1 MKSTGEM
8 EMPLELEKA
17 TAIVPKQRTIN
28 YKVDNPMQLR
38 LARVGFQVLG
48 RLMPK
53 QTARVAYRLFS
64 TPRLRAVHRKSDEI
78 IDSARVIDF
87 KFNNQ
92 VVKLYEWG
100 VGDKVVLL
108 AHGWESRG
116 TALRDSVPSLVEN
129 GFKVVAFDAIAHGDS
144 TGKRNNL
151 YTNGATIEA
160 IISHYG
166 GIYGAICHSFGCSSL
181 IYALQ
186 FINPKLLVE
195 RVVFIA
201 VPPATKII
209 MSNFLKMMNVPKAAE
224 NAYYKLI
231 EKKAGRK
238 MEAID
243 VATACDEVRVGKLLL
258 FHDRYDE
265 VTALEAAE
273 RVVAQWDNAEL
284 RVTEGFG
291 HFKLAKNSDV
301 VKQMVA
307 FCKHI
312 GS

>member
-8 EMPLELEKA
+8 EMPLEMA
-17 TAIVPKQRTIN
+17 TSIVPKQRTIN
-28 YKVDNPMQLR
+28 YKVENPMQLR
-38 LARVGFQVLG
+38 LARFGFQVLG

-64 TPRLRAVHRKSDEI
+64 TPRLRAKHRKSDEI

-87 KFNNQ
+87 DFKNQ
-92 VVKLYEWG
+92 TVKLYEWG
-100 VGDKVVLL
+100 DGDKVVLL

-116 TALRDSVPSLVEN
+116 TALRDSVPRLVAK

-151 YTNGATIEA
+151 YTNGATVAA
-160 IISHYG
+160 IMAHYG

-186 FINPKLLVE
+186 FINPQLSVE

-209 MSNFLKMMNVPKAAE
+209 MSNFLKMMSVPKAAE
-224 NAYYKLI
+224 NAYYELI
-231 EKKAGRK
+231 EKMAGRK
-238 MEAID
+238 IEAID
-243 VATACDEVRVGKLLL
+243 VATASGEVRVGKLLL

-265 VTALEAAE
+265 VTAIEAAE

-291 HFKLAKNSDV
+291 HFKLAKNPVV
-301 VKQMVA
+301 VKQIVD
-307 FCKHI
+307 FI
-312 GS
+312 DLN

>member
-8 EMPLELEKA
+8 EMPLQ
-17 TAIVPKQRTIN
+17 TAPIMVPKQRTIN
-28 YKVDNPMQLR
+28 YKVENPMQLR
-38 LARVGFQVLG
+38 VARLVFQVMG
-48 RLMPK
+48 RLMPT
-53 QTARVAYRLFS
+53 QTARLAYQIFS
-64 TPRLRAVHRKSDEI
+64 TPRLRAKHRQSDEI

-87 KFNNQ
+87 NFNNQ
-92 VVKLYEWG
+92 IVKLYEWG
-100 VGDKVVLL
+100 EGDKVVLL

-116 TALRDSVPSLVEN
+116 TALRDSVPSLVES

-151 YTNGATIEA
+151 PTNGATIDA
-160 IISHYG
+160 IITHYG

-186 FINPKLLVE
+186 FINPQLSVE

-209 MSNFLKMMNVPKAAE
+209 MSNFLKMMNVPQSVKK
-224 NAYYKLI
+224 AYYDWM
-231 EKKAGRK
+231 EKKTGLPLDK
-238 MEAID
+238 ID
-243 VATACDEVRVGKLLL
+243 VATARQEVRVGKLLL

-265 VTALEAAE
+265 VTSLEAAE
-273 RVVAQWDNAEL
+273 RVAERWDNAEL

-291 HFKLAKNSDV
+291 HFKLAKNKAV
-301 VKQMVA
+301 VQQMVD
-307 FCKHI
+307 FCNY
-312 GS
+312 